1 VSRNLLSLPQLVLAV
16 LGKRGNGGFVGILA
30 LVAPDGTSG
39 ARKRVTSMGGKAAAE
54 KDKDRKPHFRV
65 HIHGFV
71 SPFDSLKNQ
80 RFSIAFR

>member
-1 VSRNLLSLPQLVLAV
+1 M
-16 LGKRGNGGFVGILA
+16 
-30 LVAPDGTSG
+30 
-39 ARKRVTSMGGKAAAE
+39 TSMGGKAAAE